1 MQRYIPRKVNFEL
14 NFGPDLI
21 CHKFSK
27 QETLDSFPMHAI
39 DSQVQPIK
47 KNICQSLL
55 GHDFGCLNDCRA
67 LHLPSVYAKGGI
79 RLLKTALHHYQR
91 SDSTSERSGEKL
103 GQRVNPN
110 VLRALHCATDEPH
123 VQAFHVGPRVSG
135 C

>member
-14 NFGPDLI
+14 NVGPDLI

-27 QETLDSFPMHAI
+27 QETRFQCMQSTLKYNRS
-39 DSQVQPIK
+39 K